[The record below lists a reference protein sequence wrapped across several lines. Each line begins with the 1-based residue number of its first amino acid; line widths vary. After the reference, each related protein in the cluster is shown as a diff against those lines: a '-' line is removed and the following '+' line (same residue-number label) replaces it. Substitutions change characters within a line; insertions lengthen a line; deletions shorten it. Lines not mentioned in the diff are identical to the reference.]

1 MTDAPPAIRTLLAEL
16 DYELSNTRKTLIR
29 IPAEQLD
36 WLPHPRSMSFRGL
49 ATHLVNLLEWGA
61 ITLTKDV
68 FDLAPPGVAA
78 PRATAIASAT
88 EALELFDRRAV
99 ALRDA
104 LAAATDASLAA
115 PWTLLAGGRPVFTMP
130 RGVVFRR
137 MVMYHSAHHRG
148 QLTVYLRLM
157 EAPLPALYGPS
168 ADETA

>member
-1 MTDAPPAIRTLLAEL
+1 MRWPSSIDGPVT
-16 DYELSNTRKTLIR
+16 
-29 IPAEQLD
+29 
-36 WLPHPRSMSFRGL
+36 
-49 ATHLVNLLEWGA
+49 
-61 ITLTKDV
+61 
-68 FDLAPPGVAA
+68 
-78 PRATAIASAT
+78 
-88 EALELFDRRAV
+88 
-99 ALRDA
+99 LRDA